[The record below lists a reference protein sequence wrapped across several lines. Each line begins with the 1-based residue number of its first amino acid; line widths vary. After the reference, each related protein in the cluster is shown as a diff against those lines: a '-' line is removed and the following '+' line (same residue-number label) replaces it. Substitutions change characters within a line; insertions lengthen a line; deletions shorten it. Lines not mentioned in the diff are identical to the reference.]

1 MSKLGS
7 KFIEWLIDLFWE
19 ALARQEREGKGG
31 FATDLF
37 PAGMSKGRGPI
48 GALAFGI
55 DDCLLLLVRFNF

>member
-1 MSKLGS
+1 MADRSVLGGFSK
-7 KFIEWLIDLFWE
+7 
-19 ALARQEREGKGG
+19 ARTCGQGG

-55 DDCLLLLVRFNF
+55 EDCLLLLVRFNF